1 MGIDS
6 LGYEPFQKEIFLRN
20 IWRAQGMVLAT
31 GPTGSGKTVSLY
43 TALNI
48 LNIPMHN
55 ISTAEDPVEINVPG
69 INQLNVNLKA
79 GLDFS
84 AALRAFLRQD
94 PDVIMVGEIRDL
106 ETAEIAIKAAQTGHM
121 VLSTLH
127 TNTAADVLSRL
138 INMGIPAYNVATSI
152 SLIIAQRLCR
162 ILCPRCKKE
171 ITLPK
176 PTLLEIGFTEQDI
189 DSNELTIFEPVGCHH
204 CQDGYKGRT
213 GIYETMEISKEIS
226 QIIMNGGN
234 ALDIAKQ
241 SAIEGNWTLRQSGLN
256 KIRMGITTIEEIM
269 KITKD

>member
-1 MGIDS
+1 M
-6 LGYEPFQKEIFLRN
+6 Q
-20 IWRAQGMVLAT
+20 
-31 GPTGSGKTVSLY
+31 
-43 TALNI
+43 
-48 LNIPMHN
+48 
-55 ISTAEDPVEINVPG
+55 
-69 INQLNVNLKA
+69 
-79 GLDFS
+79 
-84 AALRAFLRQD
+84 
-94 PDVIMVGEIRDL
+94 
-106 ETAEIAIKAAQTGHM
+106 
-121 VLSTLH
+121 
-127 TNTAADVLSRL
+127 
-138 INMGIPAYNVATSI
+138 
-152 SLIIAQRLCR
+152 
-162 ILCPRCKKE
+162 KE

-256 KIRMGITTIEEIM
+256 KIRMGITTIDEIM